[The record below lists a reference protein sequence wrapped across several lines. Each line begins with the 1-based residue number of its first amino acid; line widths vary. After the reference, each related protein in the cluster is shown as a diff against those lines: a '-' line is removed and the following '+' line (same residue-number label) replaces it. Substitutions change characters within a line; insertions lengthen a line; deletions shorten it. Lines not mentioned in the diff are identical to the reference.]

1 MNIELIIAIA
11 AFVLSLTSWIYM
23 IYMNRK
29 DVSLIIN
36 RYTSYRTEDLQ
47 KESLYMMSV
56 SFENKSRQPIAIS
69 KLAILQDD
77 VEYDFRVDATIIFKG
92 ALRTGDRVDESNE
105 ISSTQFPI
113 NLSPLNSCH
122 AYTYVTLPSDCVL
135 PVSTP
140 LTFAIYTNRGVVK
153 QMIHELQKAHVDKN
167 KFLSV
172 RSR

>member
-1 MNIELIIAIA
+1 MNIELIVAIA
-11 AFVLSLTSWIYM
+11 VFIFSITSWIYM

-36 RYTSYRTEDLQ
+36 RYTSYRTDDIQ
-47 KESLYMMSV
+47 KESLYIMSV

-69 KLAILQDD
+69 KLAVLLDD
-77 VEYDFRVDATIIFKG
+77 TEYDFRVDATIIFKG
-92 ALRTGDRVDESNE
+92 TLSTGNRVDESNE
-105 ISSTQFPI
+105 ISSTQYPI

-135 PVSTP
+135 PVSTS

-153 QMIHELQKAHVDKN
+153 QMICELQKVHVDKN